1 MSALNLLPL
10 GTIVKGK
17 NPASGW
23 EMLRWMVTGYYPVAM
38 EDGECFD
45 YAMTPWPLGYIN
57 IEGGEKKTFYSCNE
71 EAIELVEFFGAVDS
85 FSETVTNQFYEATLK
100 KDEFTSPLAQGVE
113 PMMHSYGNLPVT
125 IGNLSFGKDEILPL
139 GTVIST
145 AKNGS
150 QKGMI
155 YQHGG
160 TYRGKH
166 YDYGVC
172 AWPEGADPGSDIV
185 QLINHD
191 EITAVHFRGYENALS
206 QEVTKRLEKKRRGSL
221 FTRLFGGR

>member
-1 MSALNLLPL
+1 MPNLHLLPL
-10 GTIVKGK
+10 GTIIKGDNK
-17 NPASGW
+17 PGW
-23 EMLRWMVTGYYPVAM
+23 EDLRFMVTGYYPV
-38 EDGECFD
+38 EKNGGNRCND
-45 YAMTPWPLGYIN
+45 YTVTPWPLGYLN
-57 IEGGEKKTFYSCNE
+57 FENGTQEMFLSCNE
-71 EAIELVEFFGAVDS
+71 DAILAIEFLGAVDDS
-85 FSETVTNQFYEATLK
+85 SKELTDRYYRDAFNCGGPK
-100 KDEFTSPLAQGVE
+100 CPLAQGVE

-221 FTRLFGGR
+221 FTRLFGK